1 MRRKIKIP
9 EEEKPEIFAWMI
21 IISRMYDPESKE
33 FEEFLDKCEKILKG
47 EYEEPEPLTCNCVSA
62 DEYESSLERS
72 RDYIR
77 GYKDGYI
84 DGRSSCHE

>member
-1 MRRKIKIP
+1 MGRKIKIP
-9 EEEKPEIFAWMI
+9 EEQKAWVLFWMI
-21 IISRMYDPESKE
+21 ILSKKYDPESKE
-33 FEEFLDKCEKILKG
+33 YKELWSTYDKILKG

-62 DEYESSLERS
+62 SLERS

-84 DGRSSCHE
+84 DGQKAEHI